1 MEETDQDLADRVTQ
15 RDQAA
20 FALLFARYRAPV
32 CRHLVRILRD
42 PAAADDL
49 AQEVFLRL
57 WQRADQRQPDAPFR
71 SWLLRIAT
79 NLALNHLR
87 TVKRRREQPTPLDL
101 PLQEDEEEG
110 APPAWMVD
118 AATLP
123 PDEAA
128 ARAERQRLLERSVS
142 ELSAGKQEVLRLLY
156 EAHLGTGQIATQ
168 LGIPEGTVKSRLH
181 HARREI
187 ARSWQ
192 EIGIE
197 WEDL

>member
-1 MEETDQDLADRVTQ
+1 MEEADQDLADRVTQ
-15 RDQAA
+15 GDQAS
-20 FALLFARYRAPV
+20 FALLFERYRAPV

-42 PAAADDL
+42 PAAAEDL

-57 WQRADQRQPDAPFR
+57 WQRADQRRPDAPFR

-87 TVKRRREQPTPLDL
+87 TVKRRREQPVPPAL
-101 PLQEDEEEG
+101 PRPEDEEDA
-110 APPAWMVD
+110 APPAWMID
-118 AATLP
+118 AATLR
-123 PDEAA
+123 PDEALLQ
-128 ARAERQRLLERSVS
+128 AERRRLLDRSVS
-142 ELSAGKQEVLRLLY
+142 QLSVGKQEVLRLLC
-156 EAHLGTGQIATQ
+156 EAHLETGQIAAE